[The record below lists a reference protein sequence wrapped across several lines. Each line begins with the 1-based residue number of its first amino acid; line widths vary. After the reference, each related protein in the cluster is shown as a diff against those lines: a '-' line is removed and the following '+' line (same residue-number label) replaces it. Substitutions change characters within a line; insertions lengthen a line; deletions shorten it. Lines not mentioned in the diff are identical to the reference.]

1 VELGQAILEPKPK
14 RSLLPVLV
22 VLFIIAYA
30 LMTSLIVEQGSV
42 IESQRYLIKQLFY
55 DSGQL
60 TALKG
65 KLAANAAKNGN
76 AAQAKPSAPVKPSP
90 APSTKERAEDCR
102 TCKARRHAEP
112 REMAPPVPASDRE
125 DVRRALISI

>member
-1 VELGQAILEPKPK
+1 MGQAILEPKPK

-22 VLFIIAYA
+22 VLFIVAYG

-42 IESQRYLIKQLFY
+42 IESQRHLIKQLFY
-55 DSGQL
+55 DSSQL

-65 KLAANAAKNGN
+65 KLAADARGGKAT
-76 AAQAKPSAPVKPSP
+76 QARPTAPVKPSP
-90 APSTKERAEDCR
+90 APSSKERTANDCG
-102 TCKARRHAEP
+102 TCKTGRRAEP
-112 REMAPPVPASDRE
+112 REMAPSVPASDRV

>member
-22 VLFIIAYA
+22 VLFIVAYG

-42 IESQRYLIKQLFY
+42 IESQRHLIKQLFY

-65 KLAANAAKNGN
+65 KLAANGANGSK
-76 AAQAKPSAPVKPSP
+76 AAQTKPSAPVKPSP
-90 APSTKERAEDCR
+90 APSTKERSDDCGS
-102 TCKARRHAEP
+102 CKTRRHLEP
-112 REMAPPVPASDRE
+112 REMAPSVPASDRE